1 MTAMAS
7 FHITKCYHLVSEQEA
22 HMQQFW
28 PAIARGRYS
37 HCIMKKSLYYNL
49 QFVNPDPNP
58 NPKP

>member
-1 MTAMAS
+1 
-7 FHITKCYHLVSEQEA
+7 
-22 HMQQFW
+22 MQQFW